1 MQEAVNLFFTLP
13 VFVLLGL
20 TLPWQKWGELGWR
33 GVILVVAVLLLR
45 RLPAMM
51 VLRPLLG
58 RGKAVPDALFM
69 GWFGP
74 VGMVAIF
81 YVSLAR
87 GRTEVEEAWVIGS
100 LVICGSLLAHGLTS
114 SPFTRWY
121 GPRAGKG
128 TDTDEDPTHW
138 ATAIRSTTASSVRRA
153 SPSVHGTGPS
163 SSNRWV

>member
-1 MQEAVNLFFTLP
+1 MQEAVNRFFTLP

-114 SPFTRWY
+114 SPFTHWCGRR
-121 GPRAGKG
+121 PGKG
-128 TDTDEDPTHW
+128 TDAE
-138 ATAIRSTTASSVRRA
+138 
-153 SPSVHGTGPS
+153 
-163 SSNRWV
+163 